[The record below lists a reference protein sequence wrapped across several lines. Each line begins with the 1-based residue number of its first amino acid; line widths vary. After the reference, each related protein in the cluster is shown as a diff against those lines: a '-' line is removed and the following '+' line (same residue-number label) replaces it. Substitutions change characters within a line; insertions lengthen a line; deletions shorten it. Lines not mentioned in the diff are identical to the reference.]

1 MSHLQV
7 TLTTAEAAA
16 SAARIR
22 IHRRQLRRAHARAVA
37 RAAEIA
43 AREPHL
49 ISIFALGEVIS
60 QIEADQ
66 IHHAQSKDFA
76 ESAILHRVIAR
87 LQTLIPA

>member
-1 MSHLQV
+1 MPHLQV
-7 TLTTAEAAA
+7 SPATAAD
-16 SAARIR
+16 AARAAR
-22 IHRRQLRRAHARAVA
+22 LRVYRSQLQQAHSNAVA

-66 IHHAQSKDFA
+66 IHHGQNLEFA
-76 ESAILHRVIAR
+76 ESIALNRVLNR
-87 LQTLIPA
+87 LKALLPV

>member
-1 MSHLQV
+1 MPHLQV
-7 TLTTAEAAA
+7 TPATAAD
-16 SAARIR
+16 AARAAR
-22 IHRRQLRRAHARAVA
+22 LRVYRSQLQQAHSNAVA

-66 IHHAQSKDFA
+66 IHHGQNLEFA
-76 ESAILHRVIAR
+76 ESIALNRVLNR
-87 LQTLIPA
+87 LKALLPV

>member
-1 MSHLQV
+1 MPHLQV
-7 TLTTAEAAA
+7 SPVTAPAAS

-22 IHRRQLRRAHARAVA
+22 VYRSQLQQAHANAVA

-49 ISIFALGEVIS
+49 ISVFALGEVIS

-66 IHHAQSKDFA
+66 IHHGRNLELT
-76 ESAILHRVIAR
+76 ESITLNRVLAR
-87 LQTLIPA
+87 LKSLIPV